1 METVKLD
8 YEDKVNFYYIYKP
21 LAHPEFQGYVSPI
34 NLKERLMHIE
44 EAKRRLGSS
53 ITWLSD
59 TMDNTYHQASGETPN
74 SEILVGPDGVVLAA
88 RSWSDPDALRVDIA
102 AAVGAVENPTQ
113 IADLNLPTQPV
124 IGTVAKGIVPRV
136 VKPEGRFLPMET
148 VANEETAK
156 VPFYTKLRAE
166 GSQELYETGKGIMYI
181 GFHLDPL
188 YRVHWNNEAPPLEF
202 EISTPDVISIT
213 PNKIVGPDPEEEAD
227 ADPRE
232 FLVEVD
238 SAEAGGVVDL
248 TVKYFACDDE
258 LTFCIPVQQDYQITL
273 ARDTSHG
280 NAITTDADGNIV
292 GGGNRR
298 RRPGGEG
305 GAGRPGGRGGPAS

>member
-34 NLKERLMHIE
+34 NLKERLMHID

-53 ITWLSD
+53 ITWLAD
-59 TMDNTYHQASGETPN
+59 TMDNVYHQASGETPN
-74 SEILVGPDGVVLAA
+74 SEILVGPNGMVLAA
-88 RSWSDPDALRVDIA
+88 RSWSDPDALRKDLA
-102 AAVGAVENPTQ
+102 AAVGPVENPTQ
-113 IADLNLPTQPV
+113 IADLNLPVQPV

-136 VKPEGRFLPMET
+136 VKPGRFLPMEA

-166 GSQELYETGKGIMYI
+166 GSQELYETGKGTMYI

-202 EISTPDVISIT
+202 EISTPDGITIT
-213 PNKIVGPDPEEEAD
+213 PDKIVGPDPEEEAD

-238 SAEAGGVVDL
+238 STAAGGVVDL

-280 NAITTDADGNIV
+280 GAITTDADGNIV

-298 RRPGGEG
+298 RRPGGEA
-305 GAGRPGGRGGPAS
+305 GAGRPGGRAGPAS

>member
-34 NLKERLMHIE
+34 NLKERLMHID

-53 ITWLSD
+53 ITWLAD
-59 TMDNTYHQASGETPN
+59 TMDNVYHQASGETPN
-74 SEILVGPDGVVLAA
+74 SEILVGPNGMVLAA
-88 RSWSDPDALRVDIA
+88 RSCSDPDALRKDLA
-102 AAVGAVENPTQ
+102 AAVGPVENPTQ
-113 IADLNLPTQPV
+113 IADLNLPVQPV
-124 IGTVAKGIVPRV
+124 IGTVAKGVVPRV
-136 VKPEGRFLPMET
+136 VKPGRFLPMEA

-166 GSQELYETGKGIMYI
+166 GSQELYETGKGTMYI

-202 EISTPDVISIT
+202 EISTPDGITIT
-213 PNKIVGPDPEEEAD
+213 PDKIVGPDPEEEAD

-238 SAEAGGVVDL
+238 STAAGGVVDL

-273 ARDTSHG
+273 VRDTSHG
-280 NAITTDADGNIV
+280 GAITTDAGGNIV
-292 GGGNRR
+292 GGTNR
-298 RRPGGEG
+298 RRPGGRVG
-305 GAGRPGGRGGPAS
+305 GGRPGGRAGPAS